1 MLKDVFEYLNQ
12 SAPVLFLTI
21 DEDGRILTMNQ
32 YAADTFGQ
40 VAEDAAFND
49 LVNDFQSTFDLNTLV
64 KSPEKKHLLNV
75 NTADHGVQSFMFTFK
90 HVSPRIL
97 IFGHLDTISIELM
110 QSQMISLNQD
120 LGNLNR
126 ELQKKNAELKSALD
140 HVKTL
145 QGIIPICMHCHKI
158 RNDQQIWDR
167 LEAYLS
173 EHTNAQLSHGI
184 CPECM
189 KKYYSDLDDNAP

>member
-1 MLKDVFEYLNQ
+1 
-12 SAPVLFLTI
+12 
-21 DEDGRILTMNQ
+21 
-32 YAADTFGQ
+32 
-40 VAEDAAFND
+40 
-49 LVNDFQSTFDLNTLV
+49 
-64 KSPEKKHLLNV
+64 
-75 NTADHGVQSFMFTFK
+75 
-90 HVSPRIL
+90 
-97 IFGHLDTISIELM
+97 M